1 MKLSEFVVIIFCL
14 ILGVITRRRKWLGI
28 ESIVPLNNFIIRF
41 ALPAVI
47 LISIPNLEIDITVLL
62 PILTPWCLLLF
73 NIFVIIT
80 ISNYFKWSREV
91 KGALLMVA
99 TLGNT
104 SYLGFPLVNAFWG
117 AEAMPFAVVYD
128 QIGNFFLLAIYGA
141 IVLSVYGSEKTN
153 AQNIIKSIV
162 SFPPFIALVLAFVI
176 RGMTLPLVI
185 EQSLLY
191 VGMTMMPVAMFIVG
205 IQLQFK
211 VPEQYVKPL
220 IFGLTL
226 KMLLAPILVMV
237 VLIQLDKVDLMAKV
251 SVFQSAVP
259 PMVTAGIMAINARL
273 APPLV
278 TAMIAYGTM
287 AAFITLPLLHFL
299 LDWLFVA

>member
-191 VGMTMMPVAMFIVG
+191 LGMTMMPVAMFIVG

-211 VPEQYVKPL
+211 VPKQYIKPL
-220 IFGLTL
+220 ILGITL
-226 KMLLAPILVMV
+226 KMLIAPILVIV

-251 SVFQSAVP
+251 SVFESAVP

-278 TAMIAYGTM
+278 TAMIAYGTI
-287 AAFITLPLLHFL
+287 AAFVTLPLLYAL
-299 LDWLFVA
+299 LEWLFV

>member
-1 MKLSEFVVIIFCL
+1 
-14 ILGVITRRRKWLGI
+14 
-28 ESIVPLNNFIIRF
+28 
-41 ALPAVI
+41 
-47 LISIPNLEIDITVLL
+47 
-62 PILTPWCLLLF
+62 
-73 NIFVIIT
+73 
-80 ISNYFKWSREV
+80 
-91 KGALLMVA
+91 
-99 TLGNT
+99 
-104 SYLGFPLVNAFWG
+104 
-117 AEAMPFAVVYD
+117 
-128 QIGNFFLLAIYGA
+128 
-141 IVLSVYGSEKTN
+141 TN

>member
-1 MKLSEFVVIIFCL
+1 MVIILCL
-14 ILGVITRRRKWLGI
+14 ILGVVSRQRQWIGI

-47 LISIPNLEIDITVLL
+47 LISIPKLEIDITILL
-62 PILTPWCLLLF
+62 PILTPWALLLF
-73 NIFVIIT
+73 NLFVIIT
-80 ISNYFKWSREV
+80 ISHYFKWSREV

-117 AEAMPFAVVYD
+117 AEAMPFAVIYD

-141 IVLSVYGSEKTN
+141 IVLSIYGSEKTN

-185 EQSLLY
+185 EQ
-191 VGMTMMPVAMFIVG
+191 
-205 IQLQFK
+205 
-211 VPEQYVKPL
+211 
-220 IFGLTL
+220 
-226 KMLLAPILVMV
+226 
-237 VLIQLDKVDLMAKV
+237 
-251 SVFQSAVP
+251 
-259 PMVTAGIMAINARL
+259 
-273 APPLV
+273 
-278 TAMIAYGTM
+278 
-287 AAFITLPLLHFL
+287 
-299 LDWLFVA
+299 

>member
-191 VGMTMMPVAMFIVG
+191 LGMTMMPVAMFIVG

-211 VPEQYVKPL
+211 VPKQYIKPL
-220 IFGLTL
+220 ILGITL
-226 KMLLAPILVMV
+226 KMLIAPILVIV
-237 VLIQLDKVDLMAKV
+237 VLIQLGKVDLMAKV
-251 SVFQSAVP
+251 SVFESAVP

-278 TAMIAYGTM
+278 TAMIAYGTI
-287 AAFITLPLLHFL
+287 AAFVTLPLLYAL
-299 LDWLFVA
+299 LEWLFV